1 MAIPEVHSRAVFEST
16 CCSVLPPFS
25 PSHRKVTLLRPKVLP
40 EEISTNR
47 RYISAQRARIPGPS
61 LLETFPGLSR

>member
-1 MAIPEVHSRAVFEST
+1 MAIPEVHSSCVRVYLLQ
-16 CCSVLPPFS
+16 CSSPPLS
-25 PSHRKVTLLRPKVLP
+25 PFHRKVTLLRPTVLP
-40 EEISTNR
+40 KEVSTNR